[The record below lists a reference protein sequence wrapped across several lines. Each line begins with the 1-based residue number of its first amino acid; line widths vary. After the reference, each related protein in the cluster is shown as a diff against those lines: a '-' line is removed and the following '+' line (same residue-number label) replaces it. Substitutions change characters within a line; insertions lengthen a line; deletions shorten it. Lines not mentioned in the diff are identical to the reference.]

1 MCKHASKLILKLW
14 SYNKYESLTTK
25 WLQIWNIS
33 IRRRHSFL
41 NQQPQQKIQLVAWVE
56 SGIPLSFI
64 QSHWRFLCVHV
75 VNSKFYFWLCLK
87 PDSSVT
93 KAKSLCIRI
102 LLGLPVGLQCFTA
115 SLNSE
120 AYSCR
125 HCVYCFCVIW
135 IPARSP
141 ECKLF
146 EKIEPGIPALLRYQ
160 RYFTRIPVVWYSRRK
175 LEDWFLSDKTPLY
188 LYRREKKVQQLAYGI
203 MAMTSLLSA
212 ERLCQT
218 WI

>member
-1 MCKHASKLILKLW
+1 MSGKWDSIVFHPITLK
-14 SYNKYESLTTK
+14 
-25 WLQIWNIS
+25 
-33 IRRRHSFL
+33 
-41 NQQPQQKIQLVAWVE
+41 
-56 SGIPLSFI
+56 IPLCSRGKLKI
-64 QSHWRFLCVHV
+64 LFLAVFETGLV
-75 VNSKFYFWLCLK
+75 RNESEEFV
-87 PDSSVT
+87 
-93 KAKSLCIRI
+93 RI

-141 ECKLF
+141 ECKLC

-160 RYFTRIPVVWYSRRK
+160 RYFTRIPVVWYSRSK

-188 LYRREKKVQQLAYGI
+188 LYRREKKVQQLGYGI